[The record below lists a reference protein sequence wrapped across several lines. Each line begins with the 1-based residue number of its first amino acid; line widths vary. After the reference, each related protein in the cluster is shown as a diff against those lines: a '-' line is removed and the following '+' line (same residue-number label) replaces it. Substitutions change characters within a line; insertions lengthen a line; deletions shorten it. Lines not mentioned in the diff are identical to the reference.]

1 MSEWD
6 WWAALPYYQRVN
18 RFQDPGVRNRFARV
32 ATQQDGIGGG
42 VNAAGVQLTCC
53 DTDCAR
59 LLLQCVG
66 LMFKRMRQGT
76 ALRAD
81 QKHHQQQIWR

>member
-1 MSEWD
+1 MSEWV
-6 WWAALPYYQRVN
+6 WWAALPYYQRVK
-18 RFQDPGVRNRFARV
+18 RFQCTDVRNRFARV
-32 ATQQDGIGGG
+32 APQQHGTGGG
-42 VNAAGVQLTCC
+42 VNAAGVELTYR
-53 DTDCAR
+53 DTDCAS

-81 QKHHQQQIWR
+81 QKYHQQQIGR